1 MPAEAKPKNDQRND
15 IEDVPDRMEEIVSS
29 ISLLKEEAA
38 QITELSELERQY
50 ANETITYLKR
60 MIEPLN
66 TSFHIDPKGVMK
78 GDGSVTDIVLTP
90 QGTVCLVRK
99 ENVVSKPIDSLQTE
113 TLVNIIQQVIPQVK
127 DHVSVKRE
135 KMTSRVNMLER
146 VTKELR
152 KVSPVTPAPKAK
164 PVPNSTAPRSLEM
177 EIPKKGSEERFPNR
191 PEIEL
196 TLYPKSFQGPVKQ
209 APVVQE

>member
-1 MPAEAKPKNDQRND
+1 MTTEAKAKFDQRDESEND
-15 IEDVPDRMEEIVSS
+15 IPDRMEDIVSS
-29 ISLLKEEAA
+29 IGLLKEEAA
-38 QITELSELERQY
+38 QISELSELERQY
-50 ANETITYLKR
+50 ATETISYLKR
-60 MIEPLN
+60 LIEPLN
-66 TSFHIDPKGVMK
+66 TSFHIDPRGVMK

-99 ENVVSKPIDSLQTE
+99 ENVVSKPIESLQTE

-127 DHVSVKRE
+127 NHVSVKRE
-135 KMTSRVNMLER
+135 KMTARVNMLER

-152 KVSPVTPAPKAK
+152 KVGPVASKAK
-164 PVPNSTAPRSLEM
+164 PIQNAPAPRNLE
-177 EIPKKGSEERFPNR
+177 IDLPKKPSDERYPNR
-191 PEIEL
+191 PEIAL

>member
-1 MPAEAKPKNDQRND
+1 MTTEAKAKFDQRDESEND
-15 IEDVPDRMEEIVSS
+15 IPDRMEDIVSS
-29 ISLLKEEAA
+29 IGLLKEEAA
-38 QITELSELERQY
+38 QISEISELERQY
-50 ANETITYLKR
+50 ATETISYLKR
-60 MIEPLN
+60 LIEPLN
-66 TSFHIDPKGVMK
+66 TSFHIDPRGVMK

-99 ENVVSKPIDSLQTE
+99 ENVVSKPIESLQTE

-127 DHVSVKRE
+127 NHVSVKRE
-135 KMTSRVNMLER
+135 KMTARVNMLER

-152 KVSPVTPAPKAK
+152 KVGPVASKAK
-164 PVPNSTAPRSLEM
+164 PIQNAPATRNLE
-177 EIPKKGSEERFPNR
+177 IDLPKKTSDERYPNR